1 MIFAETEKRLIEVGT
16 QSDTQEILKSGQKN
30 VGADKGAVIGK
41 LLTGA
46 DLCTHLRSV

>member
-30 VGADKGAVIGK
+30 VGADKGGHWEII
-41 LLTGA
+41 
-46 DLCTHLRSV
+46 DRS